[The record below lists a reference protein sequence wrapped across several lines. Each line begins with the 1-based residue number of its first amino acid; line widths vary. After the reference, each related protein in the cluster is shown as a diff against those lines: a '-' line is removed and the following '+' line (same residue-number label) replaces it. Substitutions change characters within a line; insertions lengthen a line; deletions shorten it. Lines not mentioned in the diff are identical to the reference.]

1 MGEYFFFEFDLIDSK
16 MVVETYS
23 DKEVAVGTCE
33 MSPDMF
39 NEAIKV
45 TKEAIAL
52 PTNAEAAMKIK
63 SYFDEKYGGNWMAIV
78 GEGYGLFFAHKAK
91 TLHISSLGKLNP
103 LSSSKQTKGEDWPKK
118 SSNNKLSNF
127 YLYI

>member
-1 MGEYFFFEFDLIDSK
+1 

-63 SYFDEKYGGNWMAIV
+63 GYFDEKYGGNWMAIV
-78 GEGYGLFFAHKAK
+78 GEGYGLFFAHKAENFAHFFVGK
-91 TLHISSLGKLNP
+91 T
-103 LSSSKQTKGEDWPKK
+103 K
-118 SSNNKLSNF
+118 SIVIFKAN
-127 YLYI
+127 

>member
-1 MGEYFFFEFDLIDSK
+1 

-33 MSPDMF
+33 MTPDMF

-52 PTNAEAAMKIK
+52 PTNTEAATKIK
-63 SYFDEKYGGNWMAIV
+63 GYFDEKYGGNWMAIV
-78 GEGYGLFFAHKAK
+78 GEGYGLFFAHKAENFAHFFVGK
-91 TLHISSLGKLNP
+91 T
-103 LSSSKQTKGEDWPKK
+103 K
-118 SSNNKLSNF
+118 SIVIFKCSG
-127 YLYI
+127 